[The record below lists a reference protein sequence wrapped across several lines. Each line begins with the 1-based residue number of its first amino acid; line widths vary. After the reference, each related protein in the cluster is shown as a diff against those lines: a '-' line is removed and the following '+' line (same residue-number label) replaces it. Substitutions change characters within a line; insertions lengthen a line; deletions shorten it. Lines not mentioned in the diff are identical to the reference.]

1 MAQERLITQIDYARA
16 GKITLQMEAVAAK
29 EHKTPEEIR
38 AGVAK
43 GCIAIPAN
51 IHHAALSP
59 EGVGEGMRTKVN
71 VNLGISGDL
80 MNAEMELEKV
90 RTAIELGAE
99 GIMDLSNHGKTHDFR
114 KHLIDMSPAMIGTV
128 PMYDA
133 IGYLEKAL
141 IDITPDDFLEVIRA
155 HAEDGVD
162 FVTVHAGMN
171 RRVIDSFKET
181 GRLTNIVSR
190 GGSLIFAWME
200 ATGNENPF
208 YEFYDDVLAILHEH
222 DVTISLGDAMR
233 PGSIYDASDAA
244 QIAEL
249 IEIGK
254 LTQRA
259 WDAGV
264 QVMVEG
270 PGHMALDEIAA
281 NMKMEKRLCHG
292 APFYVLGPLVTDI
305 APGYDH
311 ITAAIGG
318 AIAASSGADF
328 LCYVTPAE
336 HLRLPDAHDVREGLV
351 ATKIAAHAADI
362 AKGVPGARDRDNR
375 MSDARRRVSWGE
387 MFDLALDPQRAREFY
402 ESAPPVTEGT
412 CTMCGKMCAMKT
424 VNDLMDGL
432 TVSI

>member
-16 GKITLQMEAVAAK
+16 GKITPQMEAVAAK

-133 IGYLEKAL
+133 IGYLEKPL
-141 IDITPDDFLEVIRA
+141 IGITAQDFLDVVRA

-162 FVTVHAGMN
+162 FVTIHAGMN
-171 RRVIDSFKET
+171 RRTIENFKET
-181 GRLTNIVSR
+181 GRLMNIVSR

-208 YEFYDDVLAILHEH
+208 YEYYDEVLEILHEH
-222 DVTISLGDAMR
+222 DVTISIGDAMR
-233 PGSIYDASDAA
+233 PGCNYDATDAG
-244 QIAEL
+244 QISEL

-254 LTQRA
+254 LTKRA

-270 PGHMALDEIAA
+270 PGHMALDEIPA
-281 NMKMEKRLCHG
+281 NMKIQKRLCHN
-292 APFYVLGPLVTDI
+292 VLRSWPV
-305 APGYDH
+305 GYR
-311 ITAAIGG
+311 
-318 AIAASSGADF
+318 
-328 LCYVTPAE
+328 Y
-336 HLRLPDAHDVREGLV
+336 R
-351 ATKIAAHAADI
+351 
-362 AKGVPGARDRDNR
+362 
-375 MSDARRRVSWGE
+375 SW
-387 MFDLALDPQRAREFY
+387 L
-402 ESAPPVTEGT
+402 
-412 CTMCGKMCAMKT
+412 
-424 VNDLMDGL
+424 
-432 TVSI
+432 